1 MTDDTVTGT
10 PAAPPTSPPAG
21 PPTASAATPP
31 APEQQ
36 PFPEQSHDESATGPS
51 HDESATGQPHGE
63 SAAPRSASRRLLRAG
78 AATVAAALVGVA
90 IGVGIIKT
98 QYDDAAP
105 AATAGP
111 TGAPAP
117 TASATPFGA
126 KSNGSHFGSL
136 RDLLLPVPAG
146 YELGPDQGG
155 YGNDTEYGTEQLAG
169 ELEAELQQ
177 IPKDKRERLRSYWEG
192 LHVKGTGV
200 RTYRSGGDDLVIGIR
215 LRQFNQQE
223 VQKINEYTAMFTGD
237 TGIFRVGPSISGH
250 PEAHCY
256 LMPAPPSAPIDRME
270 CSAAEGDLLVI
281 METEGLA
288 PLPKDKIVAL
298 FTMQLDRLALP
309 GASV

>member
-10 PAAPPTSPPAG
+10 SSGTPSAPDAPAPDAPAPDAPAPTP
-21 PPTASAATPP
+21 SAAEP
-31 APEQQ
+31 APEQ
-36 PFPEQSHDESATGPS
+36 PPAAELLPEQRL
-51 HDESATGQPHGE
+51 
-63 SAAPRSASRRLLRAG
+63 APPRPGSRRLLRAG
-78 AATVAAALVGVA
+78 AATAAAALVGVA
-90 IGVGIIKT
+90 IGIGIIKT
-98 QYDDAAP
+98 QYDDPAP
-105 AATAGP
+105 AAAGP

-155 YGNDTEYGTEQLAG
+155 YGNDNEYGTGQLAD
-169 ELEAELQQ
+169 ELEADLQEM
-177 IPKDKRERLRSYWEG
+177 PKDKREKLRSYWEG
-192 LHVKGTGV
+192 LHIKGTGV
-200 RTYRSGGDDLVIGIR
+200 RTYRSSGDDLVIGLR

-237 TGIFRVGPSISGH
+237 TGIFRVGPQIPGH

-256 LMPAPPSAPIDRME
+256 LMPAPPSAPIDHLE
-270 CSAAEGDLLVI
+270 CSAAEGDLLVV
-281 METEGLA
+281 METEGVA

-298 FTMQLDRLALP
+298 FTLQLDRLALP
-309 GASV
+309 GASA